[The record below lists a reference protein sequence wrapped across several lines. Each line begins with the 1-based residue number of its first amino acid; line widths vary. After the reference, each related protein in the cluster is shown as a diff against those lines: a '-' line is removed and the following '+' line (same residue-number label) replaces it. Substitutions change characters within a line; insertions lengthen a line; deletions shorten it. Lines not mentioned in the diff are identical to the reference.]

1 MKKYSVIGID
11 PGIKCGFAIVKDGK
25 LVACDT
31 WSGLCPSEILRKY
44 NIKNVALAVV
54 EDAFIGKNS
63 HSALSLAKKI
73 GRWQEAFCLAGIQC
87 VLVKASEWQSALL
100 DINARTPGADRKA
113 LAISLARNMFDL
125 GLDEHSA
132 DAALLAHYGA
142 TELWRDK

>member
-11 PGIKCGFAIVKDGK
+11 PGIKCGFAIVKDGA

-31 WSGLCPSEILRKY
+31 WTGMNPTEILSKY
-44 NIKNVALAVV
+44 NIKNVRLAVV

-63 HSALSLAKKI
+63 HSALSIAKKI
-73 GRWQEAFCLAGIQC
+73 GRWQEALSIAGIQC
-87 VLVKASEWQSALL
+87 VLVTASEWQSALL
-100 DINARTPGADRKA
+100 NITGRTPSADRKM